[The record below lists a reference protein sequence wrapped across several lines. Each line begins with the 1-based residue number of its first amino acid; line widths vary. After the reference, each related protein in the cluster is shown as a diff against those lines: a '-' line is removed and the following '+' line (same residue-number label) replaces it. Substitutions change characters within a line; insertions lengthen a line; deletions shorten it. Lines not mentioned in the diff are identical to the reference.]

1 MQTCRV
7 AAIYFHEDDL
17 MKNATLLMLPL
28 AISASLLLGACDR
41 DKPADP
47 APVAAESAPMPAEAA
62 PAAPVADPMPMDN
75 KSFADMD
82 KNADGG
88 ISHDELADSEMLDQH
103 FETADTDKDG
113 KLSSAEVDKHRA
125 DMGMPVN

>member
-1 MQTCRV
+1 
-7 AAIYFHEDDL
+7 

-41 DKPADP
+41 NKPADP
-47 APVAAESAPMPAEAA
+47 APMAAEPAPMPAEPA
-62 PAAPVADPMPMDN
+62 PAAPVADPMPMDHSMPMDS
-75 KSFADMD
+75 KMSFADMD

-88 ISHDELADSEMLDQH
+88 ITHDELADSEMLHQH

-125 DMGMPVN
+125 DMAAMPAN

>member
-1 MQTCRV
+1 M
-7 AAIYFHEDDL
+7 

-28 AISASLLLGACDR
+28 AMSASLLLGACDR
-41 DKPADP
+41 NKPADP
-47 APVAAESAPMPAEAA
+47 ASMAAEPAPMPAE
-62 PAAPVADPMPMDN
+62 PAPVADPMPMDPRMPMDS
-75 KSFADMD
+75 KMSFADMD

-88 ISHDELADSEMLDQH
+88 ITHDELADSEMLHQH

-125 DMGMPVN
+125 DMAAMPVN